1 MGFGRC
7 PHAEQTGGAP
17 FQSGGTLAALAG
29 SIRDGDGG
37 WRVAGECPG
46 GIVWRSI
53 AHRVETSTRPHS
65 GRFPRFRKE
74 NDMNPVQASKGLALV
89 TGASTGIGY
98 ELAKRAAQDG
108 YDLVIAADEAQIERA
123 ATSLKEF
130 GVEVQAIQVDLATT
144 DGVQRL
150 ASAVRSLGRPV
161 DLLLANA
168 GRGLGE
174 GFLDENLDAALRV
187 VNTNVSGTIS
197 LVHAIGNDMR
207 RRGEG
212 RILLTG
218 SIAGFMPGSF
228 QAVYNATKAF
238 INSFSF
244 ALRDELKGTGVSVT
258 CLMPGPTDTEF
269 FERAELQNTPVGQMK
284 KDDPVMVAK
293 LGYEAMMDG
302 EGDVVTGWK
311 NKLQSALA
319 NVTPAGALAAAHR
332 KMAEPNDHK
341 H

>member
-1 MGFGRC
+1 
-7 PHAEQTGGAP
+7 
-17 FQSGGTLAALAG
+17 
-29 SIRDGDGG
+29 
-37 WRVAGECPG
+37 
-46 GIVWRSI
+46 
-53 AHRVETSTRPHS
+53 
-65 GRFPRFRKE
+65 
-74 NDMNPVQASKGLALV
+74 MNPVQASNGLALV

-108 YDLVIAADEAQIERA
+108 YDLVIAADEAEIERA
-123 ATSLKEF
+123 AASLKEF
-130 GVEVQAIQVDLATT
+130 GVQVQAMQVDLATT
-144 DGVQRL
+144 EGVERL
-150 ASAVRSLGRPV
+150 SSAVRSLGRPV

-174 GFLDENLDAALRV
+174 GFLDEDLEAALRV

-269 FERAELQNTPVGQMK
+269 FERAELQNTSVGQMK

>member
-1 MGFGRC
+1 
-7 PHAEQTGGAP
+7 
-17 FQSGGTLAALAG
+17 
-29 SIRDGDGG
+29 
-37 WRVAGECPG
+37 
-46 GIVWRSI
+46 
-53 AHRVETSTRPHS
+53 
-65 GRFPRFRKE
+65 
-74 NDMNPVQASKGLALV
+74 MNPVQASKGLALV

-108 YDLVIAADEAQIERA
+108 YDLVIAADEAEIERA
-123 ATSLKEF
+123 AAGLKEF
-130 GVEVQAIQVDLATT
+130 GVQVQAMQVDLATT
-144 DGVQRL
+144 EGVERL
-150 ASAVRSLGRPV
+150 SSAVRSLGRPV

-174 GFLDENLDAALRV
+174 GFLDEDLEAALRV

-269 FERAELQNTPVGQMK
+269 FERAELQNTSVGQMK

>member
-1 MGFGRC
+1 
-7 PHAEQTGGAP
+7 
-17 FQSGGTLAALAG
+17 
-29 SIRDGDGG
+29 
-37 WRVAGECPG
+37 
-46 GIVWRSI
+46 
-53 AHRVETSTRPHS
+53 
-65 GRFPRFRKE
+65 
-74 NDMNPVQASKGLALV
+74 MNPVQASKGLALV

-108 YDLVIAADEAQIERA
+108 YDLVIAADEAEIERA
-123 ATSLKEF
+123 AASLKEF
-130 GVEVQAIQVDLATT
+130 GVQVQAMQVDLATT
-144 DGVQRL
+144 EGVERL
-150 ASAVRSLGRPV
+150 SSAVRSLGRPV

-174 GFLDENLDAALRV
+174 GFLDEDLEAALRV

-269 FERAELQNTPVGQMK
+269 FERAELQNTSVGQMK